1 MGEFFGERGF
11 TVLARA
17 ERLFLPLLVRRERE
31 RYSATRATRA
41 ARKRAEGPSHQ
52 IGFASVQSKR
62 MLMGFIGFGSTPPAP
77 PPAEEPPGDEGG
89 DDTGI
94 RVTPAGRS
102 DRSLYRRRGPAA
114 GRYAWAISLGI
125 HAAVLVGAFLAMKY
139 YFRPPAPPKPAA
151 VYGES
156 SGTGSILQS
165 DDSTDLVHGSLSIT
179 ISPDVSFGNSFIDPK
194 ELPAFV
200 GGEPETI
207 ATLSDLSPSSGV
219 EILRPNARGEL
230 PGTPVPSHRAS
241 PATQP
246 SHITTR

>member
-1 MGEFFGERGF
+1 
-11 TVLARA
+11 
-17 ERLFLPLLVRRERE
+17 
-31 RYSATRATRA
+31 
-41 ARKRAEGPSHQ
+41 
-52 IGFASVQSKR
+52 

-94 RVTPAGRS
+94 RVTSAARS
-102 DRSLYRRRGPAA
+102 NRSLYRRRGPAA

-125 HAAVLVGAFLAMKY
+125 HAVVLVGAFLAMKY
-139 YFRPPAPPKPAA
+139 YFRQPAPPKPAA
-151 VYGES
+151 VSEDS

-165 DDSTDLVHGSLSIT
+165 SDSTDIVHGSLSIA
-179 ISPDVSFGNSFIDPK
+179 ISPDVSSINTFIDPK

-200 GGEPETI
+200 GGEPQTI

-230 PGTPVPSHRAS
+230 AGTPAPLHRAPPGT
-241 PATQP
+241 QP
-246 SHITTR
+246 NHVTTR